1 MGILFLLTVWSWLE
15 RLGGAGLILLALA
28 DNSVVPLPGSMDV
41 LTIILS
47 AHQKNWWPYY
57 ALMATIGGITG
68 GYVTYALGRKG
79 GKESLERK
87 LPKQKAEKIYAIF
100 NRYGFWSLLLPAVLP
115 PPVPFSP
122 FLVAAGAL
130 QYSRR
135 KFFVAVGLGR
145 AIRYTAVAYLGSKYS
160 RQILGFFKVY
170 YQPILWIFV
179 GLSVV
184 AGIVVGIYVWKRKRE
199 GKPLI
204 PGRATNQP
212 TNQPAKVA

>member
-1 MGILFLLTVWSWLE
+1 MGILLLVTWWSWLE

-41 LTIILS
+41 LTVILS
-47 AHQKNWWPYY
+47 AHQKDWWPYY
-57 ALMATIGGITG
+57 ALMATLGGITG

-79 GKESLERK
+79 GKEALEKK
-87 LPKQKAEKIYAIF
+87 LPKQKAKKIYEIF
-100 NRYGFWSLLLPAVLP
+100 NRHGFWSLLLPAVLP

-145 AIRYTAVAYLGSKYS
+145 AIRYNVLAYLGSKYS
-160 RQILGFFKVY
+160 RQILGFFKDY
-170 YQPILWIFV
+170 YQPILWTFV
-179 GLSVV
+179 GLSVSG
-184 AGIVVGIYVWKRKRE
+184 GIAAAIYVWKRKRE
-199 GKPLI
+199 GKPVI
-204 PGRATNQP
+204 PGPT
-212 TNQPAKVA
+212 TNQPAKAA